1 MRMTRRR
8 SSGVRASVGQAL
20 APARALLILCL
31 LPLLGLLQAPPRDGE
46 TAEPSPTA
54 ALHDAP
60 STALHA
66 PGTAL
71 HALATT
77 LHAQTPDGHAQTPD
91 EAEYDLVIRNGRV
104 LDGAGN
110 PWIAA
115 DVAVRDGRIV
125 RLGRV
130 VGRGVREVDAAG
142 RYVSPGFID
151 IMDQSGPVL
160 LVNGLAENKLRMG
173 VTSAIGGEGGTPS
186 IGAVNGERRGALTED
201 IPRFFQILE
210 EQGISI
216 NFGSFYSQAQA
227 RRQVIGTESRPP
239 SPDEL
244 VEMRDHISR
253 AMRYGA
259 LGLTTALIYPPSS
272 YADTDEIVDG
282 ARVTARYGGIYAS
295 HIRGEGRELVEAV
308 SEAVEIGERAG
319 IPVEIFHL
327 KAAYEPGWGVLM
339 PRAITVV
346 EAARER
352 GVEVA
357 ADVYPYTAGGTGLEA
372 TIPSWAHDGGPDS
385 LRARLQDPEIRERLR
400 GEVETGSPGWWNIVE
415 ASGGWENVVLVNAR
429 NRENARFEG
438 RSIAEIAEETG
449 KAPEDAAWDLVL
461 EGDGRVMAI
470 FHMMTEPDLELAMQQ
485 TWVSIGSDAGAAAE
499 PGSTDGLGL
508 PHPRS
513 YGTFPRILARY
524 VRDRGTLSLEDAVR
538 KMTSWPATRM
548 RLADRGL
555 IREGMWADIV
565 IFDLD
570 RMDDRA
576 TYEEPTLFPEG
587 IHMVIVNGDVVI
599 DADGSHTGARPGRV
613 LYGPGREAGVEEGR

>member
-1 MRMTRRR
+1 MTMRCPKTP
-8 SSGVRASVGQAL
+8 SISGHRPRGGRPGHPLRAVLGTLLVLIATPFGGELHPPTALQGQAG
-20 APARALLILCL
+20 A
-31 LPLLGLLQAPPRDGE
+31 
-46 TAEPSPTA
+46 TA
-54 ALHDAP
+54 
-60 STALHA
+60 
-66 PGTAL
+66 
-71 HALATT
+71 
-77 LHAQTPDGHAQTPD
+77 TP
-91 EAEYDLVIRNGRV
+91 EYDLVIRNGRV

-125 RLGRV
+125 RVGRV
-130 VGRGVREVDAAG
+130 VSAGAREIDAAG
-142 RYVSPGFID
+142 RYVSPGFVD

-186 IGAVNGERRGALTED
+186 IAGVPGEADERRGARTED
-201 IPRFFQILE
+201 IPRYFEILE

-216 NFGSFYSQAQA
+216 NFGTFYSQTQA
-227 RRQVIGTESRPP
+227 RRQVIGTENRPP
-239 SPDEL
+239 TDAEL
-244 VEMRDHISR
+244 AEMRGHIGR
-253 AMRYGA
+253 AMEGGV

-282 ARVTARYGGIYAS
+282 ARVSAEYGGIYAS
-295 HIRGEGRELVEAV
+295 HIRGEGKELVEAV

-327 KAAYEPGWGVLM
+327 KAAYEPGWEILM
-339 PRAITVV
+339 PQAIEVI
-346 EAARER
+346 EAARAR

-372 TIPSWAHDGGPDS
+372 TIPAWAQEGGREA
-385 LRARLQDPEIRERLR
+385 LRRRLEAPAIRERLR
-400 GEVETGSPGWWNIVE
+400 GELETGSPGWWNIVE
-415 ASGGWENVVLVNAR
+415 ASGGWENIVLVNAR
-429 NRENARFEG
+429 NPDNARFEG
-438 RSIAEIAEETG
+438 RSISEIAAELD
-449 KAPEDAAWDLVL
+449 KRPEDAAWDLVM
-461 EGDGRVMAI
+461 EGRGRVMAI
-470 FHMMTEPDLELAMQQ
+470 FHMMTEPDLELALQQ

-499 PGSTDGLGL
+499 PGATDGLGL

-524 VRDRGTLSLEDAVR
+524 VRERGTLTLEDAVR

-555 IREGMWADIV
+555 VREGMWADLV

-570 RMDDRA
+570 RVEDRA

-587 IHMVIVNGDVVI
+587 IDVVVVNGVVVI
-599 DADGSHTGARPGRV
+599 EDGRHTGARPGHV
-613 LYGPGREAGVEEGR
+613 LYGPGRAAEAGVGVSSGREEASARPAAVATGARR